1 MVFQKQWSGIKNLE
15 KGKVQ
20 NNKKN
25 NNFKKA
31 YDSRPKPY
39 FSEIIND
46 DKIAAPR
53 VIKESSNNFLGDFDI
68 KRDRYFSSEFVCL
81 EEKKIWNKVWQ
92 FACREEDIPSVGDY
106 YVYDILDWSILIVR
120 SEKNKI
126 NAFINSCLHRGTQ
139 IKPSNSC
146 GYSESLRCPFHG
158 WEWQLNGDLD
168 KIPCDWDFPHINKDK
183 ANLYKV
189 KVDTWGGFVFINL
202 DNNSIPLQEYLSV
215 IPEHFRDW
223 DMSNRRKAAHV
234 AKIIP
239 CNWKFAVEA
248 FLEGY
253 HVKETHPQALPY
265 TGDTNCQYD
274 YWGDHISRMMSG
286 LGTPSPNLDL
296 NNISD
301 KDTIESMRDL
311 VSYLD
316 GDLDENIKQIKPRE
330 FLAKSM
336 RDILTKST
344 GVDHSEFST
353 SEIID
358 AIQYFVFPNFIPW
371 AGYGVPIVYRFR
383 PNGHDP
389 DSSIFEV
396 ILLYESSDKNFES
409 DPNINWLEP
418 DDSWTKAEELGGLG
432 ILFDQDEAAFKAGQN
447 GLKAS
452 LKKGS
457 TFSLYQESRIRHFHK
472 TIDNY
477 IAQN

>member
-1 MVFQKQWSGIKNLE
+1 MKNSE
-15 KGKVQ
+15 KEKVR
-20 NNKKN
+20 NHKKN

-31 YDSRPKPY
+31 FENRSKPY
-39 FSEIIND
+39 FSEIINND
-46 DKIAAPR
+46 DIPPPNAINE
-53 VIKESSNNFLGDFDI
+53 VSNSFLGDLDI
-68 KRDRYFSSEFVCL
+68 KRDRYFSIDFANL
-81 EEKKIWNKVWQ
+81 EEKYIWNKVWQ
-92 FACREEDIPSVGDY
+92 FACREEDIPSIGDY

-120 SEKNKI
+120 SEENKI

-146 GYSESLRCPFHG
+146 GYSKSLRCPFHG
-158 WEWQLNGDLD
+158 WEWKLNGDLVD
-168 KIPCDWDFPHINKDK
+168 IPCDWDFPHINKDEAK
-183 ANLYKV
+183 LNRV
-189 KVDTWGGFVFINL
+189 KVDTWGGFIFINL
-202 DNNSIPLQEYLSV
+202 DSNPISLKKYLSV
-215 IPEHFRDW
+215 LPNHFKTW
-223 DMSNRRKAAHV
+223 NMAKRRKAAHV
-234 AKIIP
+234 AKIVP

-265 TGDTNCQYD
+265 TGDVNCQYD

-286 LGTPSPNLDL
+286 LGAPSPNLDTD
-296 NNISD
+296 NISD
-301 KDTIESMRDL
+301 EDTIESMKDL

-316 GDLDENIKQIKPRE
+316 GDLNQNTNKIKPRE

-344 GVDHSEFST
+344 GVDHSKFST

-383 PNGHDP
+383 PNGYDP

-396 ILLYESSDKNFES
+396 ILLYESSDES
-409 DPNINWLEP
+409 AESNPYINWLEP
-418 DDSWTKAEELGGLG
+418 GDSWTKAEELGGLG
-432 ILFDQDEAAFKAGQN
+432 VLFDQDEAAFKAGQN

-452 LKKGS
+452 SKKGS

-477 IAQN
+477 IENN